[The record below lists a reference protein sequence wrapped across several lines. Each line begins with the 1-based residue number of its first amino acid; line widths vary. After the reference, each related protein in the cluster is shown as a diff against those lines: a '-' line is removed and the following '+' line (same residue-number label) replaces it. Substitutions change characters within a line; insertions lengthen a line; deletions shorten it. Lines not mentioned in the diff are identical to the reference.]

1 MRDTH
6 VNDDQQWYDTADIQ
20 QVHDLL
26 TRAGAESIWVK
37 RLVPN
42 NNSKQQIFLGNDP
55 SDLAFLPPRH
65 AVVHGSEITEEES
78 RAAADSHSGS
88 VAMGHA

>member
-55 SDLAFLPPRH
+55 SDLAFLPSARRGTRIRNHRRRKPGRC
-65 AVVHGSEITEEES
+65 
-78 RAAADSHSGS
+78 
-88 VAMGHA
+88 